1 MRAPILL
8 AIALLSSIASSGQQW
23 PKEMTFPSGRKV
35 KIVHVTQIH
44 VKDGTSGRLG
54 DALLLEYETKQKIT
68 DGVGLQREVDE
79 IWAWLKVDA
88 EHRKLTEAFMEVV
101 ESPPIQRRQNTQF
114 TFKKQSDGSWQ
125 QQKVEAK

>member
-1 MRAPILL
+1 MMRVGILL

-35 KIVHVTQIH
+35 KIVYITQIH
-44 VKDGTSGRLG
+44 IKDYSGRLG

-68 DGVGLQREVDE
+68 DRVGLQKEVDE

-88 EHRKLTEAFMEVV
+88 EHRKLREALMEVV
-101 ESPPIQRRQNTQF
+101 EPPPIHRRQNTQF
-114 TFKKQSDGSWQ
+114 TFKQQSDGSWQ
-125 QQKVEAK
+125 QQKVEGK